1 MKNLKMKSL
10 KYNGHGTYEFFND
23 RVIMFPPQLIDT
35 LSSIYGE
42 GVKSLLVWLGKKA
55 GWTLVS
61 RWEDKL
67 KPKSLSDLT
76 KQFMGILSQIGL
88 GRFVIIDASEEAI
101 IIEHHSNISLELESK
116 AKYYCYFVQ
125 GMMTGFGEFALYKVD
140 VKETQCSI
148 DDPNIKSCKYLITRK
163 SAMSTLASLL

>member
-10 KYNGHGTYEFFND
+10 KYSRGRYDFFND
-23 RVIMFPPQLIDT
+23 RVIMFPPQIIDI

-61 RWEDKL
+61 RWEEVL
-67 KPKSLSDLT
+67 KPKSLNDLT
-76 KQFMGILSQIGL
+76 KQFMAIMSQIGL
-88 GRFVIIDASEEAI
+88 GRFVIKQVSDELI
-101 IIEHHSNISLELESK
+101 IIQHHSNISIELESK
-116 AKYYCYFVQ
+116 SKYYCYFVQ
-125 GMMTGFGEFALYKVD
+125 GLLVGFGEFALYRVD

-148 DDPNIKSCKYLITRK
+148 DNRELKYCEYLITRK
-163 SAMSTLASLL
+163 ATA